1 MVMIPDP
8 DPPRLELRADL
19 VRHAETVAIVDAALA
34 GLDPPPGW
42 RVLRTPG
49 RLEARW
55 EGPGDRWAELSV
67 RFTARG
73 TAAGTVALAV
83 TCSDHSDE
91 TLEVVVDF
99 IAPLQRRLAGALED

>member
-8 DPPRLELRADL
+8 EPPRLELRADL

-34 GLDPPPGW
+34 SLDPPPGW

-55 EGPGDRWAELSV
+55 EGADDRWAELSV

-73 TAAGTVALAV
+73 DAAGTVALAV
-83 TCSDHSDE
+83 TCSDHGEE
-91 TLEVVVDF
+91 TLAVVIDF
-99 IAPLQRRLAGALED
+99 ITPLQRRLAGALNE

>member
-1 MVMIPDP
+1 MIPQP

-19 VRHAETVAIVDAALA
+19 VRHTETVAIVDAALA
-34 GLDPPPGW
+34 SLETPPGW

-55 EGPGDRWAELSV
+55 EGPDERWAQLSV

-73 TAAGTVALAV
+73 DTAGTVSLAV

-91 TLEVVVDF
+91 TLAVVVDF
-99 IAPLQRRLAGALED
+99 IEPLQRRLAGALEP